1 MTGITEAEIR
11 AAVGIANVP
20 VLLMLVFQM
29 TGEERWLSAPFLP
42 TRGQG
47 LDDHDSGG
55 LDEVLQK
62 EVRAAAVRAILD
74 LRAGREPL
82 ITIPG
87 PELAARMM
95 SVLMGE
101 EVEARYGEMLA
112 SELARR
118 IATDEPETGADRFA
132 PPPGFRVVVLGA
144 GVSGIIAA
152 HELGAMGVDYLLL
165 EQQPAPGGN
174 WWQNTYPGAGVDT
187 PSHLYSFSFAPSDW
201 GRHFELRDTLQA
213 YFERVMAATTAG
225 AGAVRYG
232 TKVRRATY
240 EEGRKRWAIEITN
253 ADGTSETLEADAI
266 ISAVGVLNRPKL
278 PDIPG
283 MADFGGTSFHS
294 SNWPADLDLSGK
306 RVALVGTGASA
317 MQIGCAIAGEVEEL
331 VIFQRSPQWVAPFDK
346 FQKPIG
352 EDLRML
358 LRSIPLYRGWYW
370 LRLFWQ
376 FGDRVIEALRVDPEW
391 PHPERSVN
399 RRNDGHRRFFTQYL
413 EDQLDGRP
421 DLVAK
426 ALPDYPPYGKRI
438 LLDNGWYRMLR
449 RDNVTLVSESVAE
462 LGGRSI
468 ASASG
473 ERYEVDAV
481 IWATGFDVARFVGS
495 FDVVG
500 VGGVTLRDAW
510 EDDNPRAYLGVSVPG
525 FPNFFMLGGP
535 NSFPGSGSFMYFME
549 VQMRYIGRLLSELF
563 RQGLDPIA
571 VAVDANDAYNGTV
584 DALHE
589 QMVWTHPGM
598 STWYRN
604 RHGRVVFAMPF
615 LNVDY
620 WEMTQRADLERYT
633 VYGSDDNTNGCG

>member
-1 MTGITEAEIR
+1 VDEAEIR
-11 AAVGIANVP
+11 AAVAGANVP
-20 VLLMLVFQM
+20 VLLMVLFHM
-29 TGEERWLSAPFLP
+29 TGDEKWLSPPFLP

-55 LDEVLQK
+55 LDEALQE
-62 EVRAAAVRAILD
+62 EVRAAAVGAILD
-74 LRAGREPL
+74 LQAGRTPA
-82 ITIPG
+82 ITIPS
-87 PELAARMM
+87 PDLAARMM

-101 EVEARYGEMLA
+101 EVDARYGPMLA

-118 IATDEPETGADRFA
+118 VAPDDPVTQVERAA
-132 PPPGFRVVVLGA
+132 PPDGFRVVILGA

-152 HELGAMGVDYLLL
+152 RELDVMGVDFVVL

-187 PSHLYSFSFAPSDW
+187 PSHLYSFSFAPNDW
-201 GRHFELRDTLQA
+201 GRHFELRDPLQE
-213 YFERVMAATTAG
+213 YFERVMATTAG
-225 AGAVRYG
+225 DPARVRYG
-232 TKVRRATY
+232 TTVRRATY
-240 EEGRKRWAIEITN
+240 DETAKHWRIDIID
-253 ADGTSETLEADAI
+253 ADGESHTLTADALL
-266 ISAVGVLNRPKL
+266 SAVGVLNRPQL
-278 PDIPG
+278 PDVPG
-283 MADFGGTSFHS
+283 MDEFEGASFHS
-294 SNWPADLDLSGK
+294 SNWPAELDLGGK
-306 RVALVGTGASA
+306 RVALVGAGASA
-317 MQIGCAIAGEVEEL
+317 MQIGCAIADQIEQL
-331 VIFQRSPQWVAPFDK
+331 VVLQRSPQWVAPFGK
-346 FQKPIG
+346 FQKPID

-358 LRSIPLYRGWYW
+358 LRNFPLYQGWYW

-391 PHPERSVN
+391 DHPERSVN

-413 EDQLDGRP
+413 EGQLDGRP
-421 DLVAK
+421 DLIAK

-438 LLDNGWYRMLR
+438 LLDNGWYKMLR
-449 RDNVTLVSESVAE
+449 RDNVTLVAESVSR
-462 LGGRSI
+462 LGRHSI

-473 ERYEVDAV
+473 EEHEVDVV

-495 FDVVG
+495 FDLFG
-500 VGGVTLRDAW
+500 VGGETLRDFW

-549 VQMRYIGRLLSELF
+549 VQMGYIRRLLTELF
-563 RQGLDPIA
+563 RQGSGPIA
-571 VAVDANDAYNGTV
+571 VAPDVHDSYNATV
-584 DALHE
+584 EALHE

-615 LNVDY
+615 LNVEY
-620 WEMTQRADLERYT
+620 WEATRRADMEHYV
-633 VYGSDDNTNGCG
+633 VY